1 MIDAVKVAVC
11 STAVCLSLGYAATDQ
26 VEVEVWSASWC
37 GPCKI
42 LKAFVLTDPDCLDGK
57 SVVFRDI
64 DEQEE
69 EARKAGVRS
78 IPTTIVRVNGAE
90 AGRMVG
96 FSEAAWKKFV
106 GGW

>member
-1 MIDAVKVAVC
+1 MAEATRTPHAERVERCLPKQRAGQPDDPAGGLRHLGEELAGLAIVRLQAV
-11 STAVCLSLGYAATDQ
+11 SLIG
-26 VEVEVWSASWC
+26 
-37 GPCKI
+37 
-42 LKAFVLTDPDCLDGK
+42 
-57 SVVFRDI
+57 